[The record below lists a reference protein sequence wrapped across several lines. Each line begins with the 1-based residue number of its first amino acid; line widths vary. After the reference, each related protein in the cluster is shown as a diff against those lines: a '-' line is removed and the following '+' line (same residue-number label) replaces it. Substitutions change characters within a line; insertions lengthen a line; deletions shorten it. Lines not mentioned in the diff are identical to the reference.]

1 MLPLFLLDQGVASA
15 DIGLW
20 TGILGQTASI
30 IGSVFAGFLLK
41 RHANTIPT
49 HVWISHIVWIRMLPV
64 ALITCL
70 IAAYEN
76 SGAQNLDKTTLN
88 CLIAASLAQ
97 LLLSG
102 FLTTLTFTLMM
113 QVSFL
118 AARRVQATHFSLL
131 ATCEVLGKLLF
142 QPVVSVY
149 TDRLGYSAGFVLFT
163 SLYVVSF
170 LSFQFCP
177 VKYLSKKQNWILEFI
192 F

>member
-1 MLPLFLLDQGVASA
+1 MLPMFLLDQGVASA

-30 IGSVFAGFLLK
+30 IGSVFAGLLLK

-49 HVWISHIVWIRMLPV
+49 HVWISHIVWIRVLPV
-64 ALITCL
+64 ALITFL
-70 IAAYEN
+70 VAAYEN

-118 AARRVQATHFSLL
+118 AARSVQATHFSLL

-149 TDRLGYSAGFVLFT
+149 TDQFGYSAGFILFT
-163 SLYVVSF
+163 GLYVVSF
-170 LSFQFCP
+170 LIFQFCP
-177 VKYLSKKQNWILEFI
+177 VKYLRKKQN
-192 F
+192 